1 MVSSE
6 KFNAPKL
13 VSGSENRCSFVFD
26 KKYDELRWFS
36 SYSRYGLR
44 YERLQVIRKIPAR
57 DQAGEACLRELASQ
71 LPRRE
76 YRQPR
81 RKAVQEQNSGSIPGT
96 GFAIEDFQPLHVK
109 RATENGRRNLF
120 DI

>member
-13 VSGSENRCSFVFD
+13 VNGSENRCSFIFD
-26 KKYDELRWFS
+26 KKIRRTLLVS

-57 DQAGEACLRELASQ
+57 DQAGEACLSELASQ
-71 LPRRE
+71 LPRQE
-76 YRQPR
+76 HRQPLPHHAAGSR
-81 RKAVQEQNSGSIPGT
+81 RR
-96 GFAIEDFQPLHVK
+96 LL
-109 RATENGRRNLF
+109 GRNCQK
-120 DI
+120 